1 MRVRCVLHQAES
13 THLHSAAEGSAQRV
27 DHSQRTASG
36 RSEIELLVRIATGD
50 VVTPGEAQGLLYSR
64 AGRVDR
70 DRCERLARIR
80 LRDRSLAE
88 AARVLDFDSC
98 GAWVLAKR
106 LEDAVKRFET
116 RLWPLLRNGIH
127 QRELSPSEAAL
138 HRAFLTGERVPK
150 TARRL
155 YDLLK

>member
-1 MRVRCVLHQAES
+1 MA
-13 THLHSAAEGSAQRV
+13 GS
-27 DHSQRTASG
+27 
-36 RSEIELLVRIATGD
+36 RSEIELLVRIAMGE
-50 VVTPGEAQGLLYSR
+50 VVTPGEVQGVLCSR

-70 DRCERLARIR
+70 DRCERQARVR

-88 AARVLDFDSC
+88 AARVLDFDGC

-116 RLWPLLRNGIH
+116 RSWPLLRNGTH

>member
-1 MRVRCVLHQAES
+1 MSSIRGN
-13 THLHSAAEGSAQRV
+13 T
-27 DHSQRTASG
+27 SQRTANC
-36 RSEIELLVRIATGD
+36 RSEIELLVRIAMGD
-50 VVTPGEAQGLLYSR
+50 AVTPGEVRGLLYSR
-64 AGRVDR
+64 AGRADR
-70 DRCERLARIR
+70 ERSERIARVR

-88 AARVLDFDSC
+88 AARVLDVDSC

-106 LEDAVKRFET
+106 LEAAVKRFET
-116 RLWPLLRNGIH
+116 RLLPLLMSGIH